1 MGTAMPTI
9 LNLGA
14 GSLNPLKK
22 SELINIDEFRGW
34 NIVNLDIYNQVVKYS
49 PDRSTIP
56 HSDADIRYSDVERK
70 IDFSDETIDIV
81 LAVSPYKYSVLNQE
95 VYRVL
100 KRSGVAVILGSQRNR
115 YVTKIESLC
124 SADIKPHFF
133 DLFEIMPANDLA
145 LKCIQFVAERGSRNT
160 SGENSTKLDFFGIYR
175 KK

>member
-1 MGTAMPTI
+1 MPTI

-34 NIVNLDIYNQVVKYS
+34 DIVNLDIYNQVVKYS

-56 HSDADIRYSDVERK
+56 HSGADIRYSDVERQ
-70 IDFSDETIDIV
+70 IDFANETIDIV
-81 LAVSPYKYSVLNQE
+81 LAISPYKYSVLNQE

-100 KRSGVAVILGSQRNR
+100 KKSGVAVILGSQRNK
-115 YVTKIESLC
+115 YVTKLASFC
-124 SADIKPHFF
+124 SAGIEPHFF
-133 DLFEIMPANDLA
+133 DLFEVIQANDLA
-145 LKCIQFVAERGSRNT
+145 LKCIKFVAERGSRNT